1 MFDEFSSY
9 EDCEP
14 AGLELPKISLS
25 DESLKELDLDKNSSS
40 RDILSRL
47 IRIGIKKKGIDKL
60 PNRQDYF
67 ERAKQELDTFEELG
81 FTDYILLNW
90 DIVKF
95 AKDSKIP
102 VGEGRGSAASS
113 LVLYLLDV
121 VEKNPLEHSLFFERF
136 VSKSRAK
143 KIIDKNGKVFI
154 DGSLAPDVDT
164 DVSYDKRHLVIDY
177 IEKTHQ
183 GRTSKILTFNTL
195 SSKLLIKEAVK
206 YFNNLSDE
214 DANRISAMIPK
225 EHGLVLSLGKAI
237 EQDGSFQEWALNNP
251 ETFRISRKIE
261 GLNKNTGVHPS
272 GIAICSQPIENII
285 PLQLTKDNE
294 LISGYEMDDVADL
307 MVKFD
312 ILGLRTLSIANR
324 CCEKI
329 GISLDQ
335 IDSEDPFIY
344 EVLQDFKHPCGLFQI
359 SADTNFEVTKSVK
372 PSCLSEL
379 SDVVALARP
388 GALDYVDTYVRNKDV
403 PADYGSE
410 TGIHPELDQIL
421 SSTKNVILFQEQLMQ
436 IANKVFGMSLEDA
449 ETLRRIIGKKKVDE
463 MPAWREKVF
472 EAGAKQNLSEEV
484 CNFYWNSLEAS
495 ANYSFNKSHSLCYAS
510 LAAKTVY
517 LKYKYPQQFFCSIL
531 EVSEFEPEPLK
542 VVSEVCKELP
552 DFGIKLLPPSLE
564 FSQMNFSIED
574 RNIRYGLS
582 SIKGISEKS
591 KERLKDF
598 IEKKPSNRLEVFQA
612 AKEAGINIAALSSL
626 IYAGTLGLTSRS
638 RIVLESQAFN
648 LLTDR
653 EKRNFLKLV
662 DRYGCDILNAIA
674 KAHNDKVVGDDGK
687 TLIKDSRFETFK
699 RKFQPFK
706 ELFFE
711 NQKHE
716 KLSIWWFEKR
726 LLGYS
731 FSLTLKDC
739 FDSFSELVDL
749 KTLQTDRPSDRF
761 RFVAQ
766 IDDFFIK
773 RSRNGARYAKITL
786 SDDFGVIVAM
796 LGDFGDREN
805 LTNFLSSYKLQ
816 KEQIVIA
823 NGSFSRDGQT
833 VFIESMSCISEK
845 VYTKLKQLNEK

>member
-1 MFDEFSSY
+1 MFEDFSAY

-14 AGLELPKISLS
+14 AGLELPQISLS
-25 DESLKELDLDKNSSS
+25 ESSLKELGLTESPSSKE
-40 RDILSRL
+40 ILSRL
-47 IRIGIKKKGIDKL
+47 IRLGIKTKGIDKL
-60 PNRQDYF
+60 VNKQEYF
-67 ERAKQELDTFEELG
+67 DRAKQELDTFDELG

-95 AKDSKIP
+95 AKDCDIP

-121 VEKNPLEHSLFFERF
+121 VEKDPLKHSLFFERF
-136 VSKSRAK
+136 VSKNRAK
-143 KIIDKNGKVFI
+143 KITDKRGKVFI

-164 DVSYDKRHLVIDY
+164 DVSYDKRSLVIDY
-177 IEKTHQ
+177 IEKKHK
-183 GRTSKILTFNTL
+183 GKTSKILTLNTL
-195 SSKLLIKEAVK
+195 SSKLVIKEAVK

-214 DANRISAMIPK
+214 DSNRISAMIPK
-225 EHGLVLSLGKAI
+225 EHGLVLSLARASEI
-237 EQDGSFQEWALNNP
+237 DGEFKEWSERNTK
-251 ETFRISRKIE
+251 TFSIARKIE

-272 GIAICSQPIENII
+272 GIAICSQPIENVI
-285 PLQLTKDNE
+285 PIQLTKDGE

-312 ILGLRTLSIANR
+312 ILGLRTLTIANK

-329 GISLDQ
+329 GISLRD

-344 EVLQDFKHPCGLFQI
+344 DSLQNFNHPCGLFQI
-359 SADTNFEVTKSVK
+359 SADTNFEVTRAVK
-372 PSCLSEL
+372 PSSLAEL

-388 GALDYVDTYVRNKDV
+388 GALDYVDDYVQNKEA
-403 PADYGSE
+403 PRE
-410 TGIHPELDQIL
+410 LNLHEELDSIL

-436 IANKVFGMSLEDA
+436 IANKVFGLSLEDA
-449 ETLRRIIGKKKVDE
+449 ETLRRIVGKKKVDE
-463 MPAWREKVF
+463 MPAWRNKIF
-472 EAGAKQNLSEEV
+472 EAGSSQGLSDNI

-517 LKYKYPQQFFCSIL
+517 LKYKYPQEFFCSIL

-542 VVSEVCKELP
+542 VVAEVCKELP
-552 DFGIKLLPPSLE
+552 DFGIELLPPNLE
-564 FSQMNFSIED
+564 HSQMNFSIEG

-598 IEKKPSNRLEVFQA
+598 IDKKPTNKLEVFQA
-612 AKEAGINIAALSSL
+612 AKEASINIAALSSL
-626 IYAGTLGLTSRS
+626 IYAGTLGLINRS
-638 RIVLESQAFN
+638 RTVLESQAFN

-653 EKRNFLKLV
+653 EKRNFITLG
-662 DRYGCDILNAIA
+662 DRYGYDILNAIA
-674 KAHNDKVVGDDGK
+674 QAHKDKVVGDDGK
-687 TLIKDSRFETFK
+687 TLIKDSRLETFK
-699 RKFQPFK
+699 NKFQPFK

-711 NQKHE
+711 NKKHE

-731 FSLTLKDC
+731 FTHVLKDC
-739 FDSFSELVDL
+739 FDSFSDLVDL
-749 KTLQTDRPSDRF
+749 KTIKTDRPSDRF

-773 RSRNGARYAKITL
+773 KSRNGARYAKIDF
-786 SDDFGVIVAM
+786 SDDFGTITSM
-796 LGDFGDREN
+796 IGDFGDRLN

-816 KEQIVIA
+816 KDQIVVA
-823 NGSFSRDGQT
+823 NGTFSRDGET
-833 VFIESMSCISEK
+833 IFIDNMSCISET